1 MRIAA
6 AAAGGPEMNTKSH
19 GEDGNMP
26 SQQTEVETCVCG
38 GGVAPVRDVSDI

>member
-26 SQQTEVETCVCG
+26 SQQVEVETYVCVWGEG
-38 GGVAPVRDVSDI
+38 GGWPL

>member
-26 SQQTEVETCVCG
+26 SQQVEAETGVCVWV
-38 GGVAPVRDVSDI
+38 GGVEVVGWPP